1 QGFGVVEAKEVHVEE
16 HLELRRDLDVRA
28 QVEQEEPGVDEVRLA
43 LELAGSETGHEAVA
57 AFELEPRVGQRQA
70 LAHPVAEAAA
80 GEIRVV
86 EDHVEAPRRVVVGLS
101 IAGGPEERDPW
112 PEPVE
117 VDGELERGHVRAD
130 VVLPVVDWVAPLV
143 ADDVIV
149 GMRDVEATQVAIAV
163 PAQPERVH
171 FFSGQCADGRW
182 SHQKPVFVEVLAPRV
197 VQVVA
202 VEHQG
207 VAGPDEVLPEVV
219 DDAEVLASCVE
230 DAIQAA
236 IGVLLERAK
245 VHEVELI
252 PVGAEVAE
260 DAGAEVV
267 VAEDEATEVA
277 GKRLDAEARRD
288 EVVVGAEVAE
298 VVFDEQ
304 LLEAYLTV
312 QPRRALPG
320 VDVDDARVS
329 SVEVVDV
336 EHARHA
342 YLPVARPEGRI
353 ALEELQGDD
362 EILIE
367 EELIAGTEEL
377 GPAGLIGAHVA
388 RQRDA
393 AELEQAVA
401 DGRDREEVFLAE

>member
-1 QGFGVVEAKEVHVEE
+1 
-16 HLELRRDLDVRA
+16 
-28 QVEQEEPGVDEVRLA
+28 
-43 LELAGSETGHEAVA
+43 
-57 AFELEPRVGQRQA
+57 
-70 LAHPVAEAAA
+70 
-80 GEIRVV
+80 
-86 EDHVEAPRRVVVGLS
+86 
-101 IAGGPEERDPW
+101 
-112 PEPVE
+112 
-117 VDGELERGHVRAD
+117 
-130 VVLPVVDWVAPLV
+130 
-143 ADDVIV
+143 
-149 GMRDVEATQVAIAV
+149 
-163 PAQPERVH
+163 
-171 FFSGQCADGRW
+171 
-182 SHQKPVFVEVLAPRV
+182 
-197 VQVVA
+197 
-202 VEHQG
+202 
-207 VAGPDEVLPEVV
+207 
-219 DDAEVLASCVE
+219 LASCVE

-288 EVVVGAEVAE
+288 EVVVGAEVAG

-304 LLEAYLTV
+304 LLEADLTV
-312 QPRRALPG
+312 PPRRALPG

-336 EHARHA
+336 EHGRHA

-401 DGRDREEVFLAE
+401 DGRDREEVFLAEDRIVALENVLVIRVPEPAALVGRILERPLVPVPVGEAEPPPVGDRDEVGARLRGNRPDRARPGLAGRVLGGAGPPGR